1 MKKNGSSDKG
11 EPRFKKR
18 AQTQDGPIAKVKLG
32 KKVVLKMSSLRMSL
46 VEIGIMVSVYWVP
59 GVSTVVVRKDTR

>member
-1 MKKNGSSDKG
+1 M
-11 EPRFKKR
+11 
-18 AQTQDGPIAKVKLG
+18 KLG

-59 GVSTVVVRKDTR
+59 GVALIVVKMGTK